1 METKVLEKLQIC
13 DINSKEHTE
22 LMIRIVELLS
32 SIDKQIKSLEESV
45 KSTHKRTE
53 NGNQM
58 HRM

>member
-32 SIDKQIKSLEESV
+32 SIDKQSKSLEESV
-45 KSTHKRTE
+45 KSTHRRTE